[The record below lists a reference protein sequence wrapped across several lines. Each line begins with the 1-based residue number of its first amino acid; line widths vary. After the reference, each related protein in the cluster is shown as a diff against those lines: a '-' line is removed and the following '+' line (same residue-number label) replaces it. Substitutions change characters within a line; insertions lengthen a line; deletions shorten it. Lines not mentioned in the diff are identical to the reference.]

1 MPILSQQQRAALD
14 RHIKANTIY
23 NWDSTAADYNA
34 RTYIVDCMQR
44 MLDSRVDLTRE
55 SSPLLMPNSFINQR
69 NSSFWFRMAAVVCG
83 DEGVS
88 SWHETVLGHSLFDR
102 ESTNQRY
109 IYTWTLRGEQYQFYT
124 RLLVYNNLRKELVWF
139 MRKST
144 YNNEFQSECSGND
157 TEPEDIMVG
166 QST

>member
-1 MPILSQQQRAALD
+1 MPPLSQQQRHALD

-23 NWDSTAADYNA
+23 NWDSTAADTNA

-44 MLDSRVDLTRE
+44 MLNSRVDLTRE
-55 SSPLLMPNSFINQR
+55 LLLPNSFINQN
-69 NSSFWFRMAAVVCG
+69 NSSFWFRIAAVICG

-88 SWHETVLGHSLFDR
+88 SWHETELGHSLFDR
-102 ESTNQRY
+102 ENTNQRY

-124 RLLVYNNLRKELVWF
+124 RSLVYNNLRKELVWF

-144 YNNEFQSECSGND
+144 CINESEFQSECSGND
-157 TEPEDIMVG
+157 TEPEDIIVG

>member
-1 MPILSQQQRAALD
+1 MPLSQQQRAALD
-14 RHIKANTIY
+14 RHIRGNTVY
-23 NWDSTAADYNA
+23 NWDSTSADYNA

-44 MLDSRVDLTRE
+44 LLDSRLNLTRE
-55 SSPLLMPNSFINQR
+55 LLLPNSFIDQC
-69 NSSFWFRMAAVVCG
+69 NSSFWFRMAALVCG

-88 SWHETVLGHSLFDR
+88 SWHEMELGHSLFDR
-102 ESTNQRY
+102 ENTNQRY

-124 RLLVYNNLRKELVWF
+124 RSLLYNNILYNNIRKELVWF

-144 YNNEFQSECSGND
+144 CNNESDECSGND